1 MRFASGTRDHITM
14 ALEAVFAYDDRSNLL
29 ICIHVGLLI
38 LSSETNQLLTFWSNK
53 CFEVFDLTFAKLK
66 LPYIFMFLTSK
77 RCVRFKPYIPKPLY
91 QVKAIIILI
100 QPVGQFSVNLDWSSD
115 CSRFWEESDLAFV
128 CFSLFPD
135 TLRPVSFHLPK
146 NKREMYWYPFC
157 TLIVWPNKII
167 LTIIN
172 IIIYYLL
179 LRIISVVTL
188 FFFYTNPK
196 FVLGFYK

>member
-1 MRFASGTRDHITM
+1 M
-14 ALEAVFAYDDRSNLL
+14 ALEAFFPYDDRSNLL
-29 ICIHVGLLI
+29 ICIHIGLLI
-38 LSSETNQLLTFWSNK
+38 LSSKIDQWLTFWSNK
-53 CFEVFDLTFAKLK
+53 CFEVFNLTFAKLK
-66 LPYIFMFLTSK
+66 LPCTFMCLTSK

-135 TLRPVSFHLPK
+135 KLRPVSFHLPK
-146 NKREMYWYPFC
+146 KNKREIYWYPFC
-157 TLIVWPNKII
+157 ALIVWPNKII
-167 LTIIN
+167 LTIMN
-172 IIIYYLL
+172 IIIYYLF

-188 FFFYTNPK
+188 FFFCTN
-196 FVLGFYK
+196 LSLY

>member
-1 MRFASGTRDHITM
+1 M
-14 ALEAVFAYDDRSNLL
+14 ALEAVFPYDDRSNLL
-29 ICIHVGLLI
+29 ICIHIDLLI
-38 LSSETNQLLTFWSNK
+38 LSSKIDQWLTFWSNK
-53 CFEVFDLTFAKLK
+53 CFELKYLTWPLRSWSYRVP
-66 LPYIFMFLTSK
+66 L
-77 RCVRFKPYIPKPLY
+77 CVSRPSDASGLNRTYLKPLY

-100 QPVGQFSVNLDWSSD
+100 EPVGQFSVNLDWSSG

-135 TLRPVSFHLPK
+135 KLRPVSFHLPK
-146 NKREMYWYPFC
+146 KNNREIYWYPFC
-157 TLIVWPNKII
+157 ALIVWPNKII

-188 FFFYTNPK
+188 FFFCTNPK